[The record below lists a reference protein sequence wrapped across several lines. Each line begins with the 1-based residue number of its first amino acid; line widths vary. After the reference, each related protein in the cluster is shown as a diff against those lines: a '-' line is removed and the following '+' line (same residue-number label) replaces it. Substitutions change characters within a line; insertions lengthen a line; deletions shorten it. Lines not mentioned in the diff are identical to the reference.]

1 MLDFSSDYTRGCHP
15 EILDA
20 LKACNDD
27 DLPGYGSDGITE
39 RAKRRIRA
47 ACASPDAEVFLLEGG
62 TQVNQIATKIL
73 LASWQGVIAADTAH
87 VALHEAGAIEHA
99 GHKVIALPGRDG
111 KIAAAQIEACL
122 EQDSADE
129 NREHMVE
136 PGMVYLTYPT
146 EYGTLYSLDELEQI
160 ARVCRRYD
168 IPLYL
173 DGARLGYGLAV
184 PDVDVTLPDIARLCD
199 CFYIGGTKLGALLGE
214 ALVLSRKRILRLLSL
229 VKQSGALL
237 AKGWVLGVQ
246 FDALFSDVSCDR
258 GEGADGEAVH
268 ATDGLPDDLP
278 DGAFE
283 KSLYMR
289 GARRAIECAALLV
302 KGLREKGYE
311 LAVHSPTNQQFV
323 IADDE
328 LLARIP
334 DTVRYGFWE
343 RLVDGRTVIRFA
355 TSWYTTEEDVR
366 ALLDLL

>member
-1 MLDFSSDYTRGCHP
+1 MLDFSSDYVRGCHS
-15 EILDA
+15 EILEA
-20 LKACNDD
+20 LKACNGQDY
-27 DLPGYGSDGITE
+27 PGYGNDEITE

-47 ACASPDAEVFLLEGG
+47 ACATPDAEIFLLEGG

-73 LASWQGVIAADTAH
+73 LTPWQGVIAADTAH

-99 GHKVIALPGRDG
+99 GHKVIALPGQDG
-111 KIAAAQIEACL
+111 KITAAQVEACL
-122 EQDSADE
+122 EQDATDE

-136 PGMVYLTYPT
+136 PGMVYITYPT
-146 EYGTLYSLDELEQI
+146 EYGTLYSLEELEQI
-160 ARVCRRYD
+160 ARVCHRFD

-184 PDVDVTLPDIARLCD
+184 PDADVTLPDIARLCD

-214 ALVLSRKRILRLLSL
+214 ALVFPHKRISRLLSL

-246 FDALFSDVSCDR
+246 FDTLFSNASCDSD
-258 GEGADGEAVH
+258 GEGARAEVACV
-268 ATDGLPDDLP
+268 TDDLP

-289 GARRAIECAALLV
+289 GARRAIDHAALLV
-302 KGLREKGYE
+302 QGLREKGYE
-311 LAVHSPTNQQFV
+311 FAVDSPTNQQFV
-323 IADDE
+323 IVDDE

-343 RLVDGRTVIRFA
+343 RLEDGRTVIRFA